1 MSVRFFNNL
10 FFLFKKV
17 LYADHFKIWNSIRK
31 KLKLLNLKHYK
42 FKKPGVI
49 SYAFVY
55 IYILYYSKY
64 YV

>member
-42 FKKPGVI
+42 LPLLTFQCI
-49 SYAFVY
+49 AF
-55 IYILYYSKY
+55 
-64 YV
+64 